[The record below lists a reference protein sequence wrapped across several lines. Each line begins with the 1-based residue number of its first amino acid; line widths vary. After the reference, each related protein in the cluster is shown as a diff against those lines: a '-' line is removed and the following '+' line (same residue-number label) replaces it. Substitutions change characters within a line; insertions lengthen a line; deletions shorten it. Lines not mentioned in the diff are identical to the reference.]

1 MKIVLTGG
9 GTGGHAYPAICIAD
23 ALRAGYA
30 DCSLLY
36 IGSSDG
42 PEARLAESANI
53 PFIGL
58 DSRRLGRAIS
68 IQNVRALLALAR
80 NLGSARSALKDFD
93 ADLVIGTG
101 GYAAAAVVLA
111 QVAQRGRTLI
121 HEQNVVPG
129 RTNRFIGRFADK
141 ICVTFEDTLRFFPA
155 AKTILTGLPVRAE
168 LKHLPNKAGARRAF
182 NLEEGLF
189 TVLVL
194 GGSQG
199 ARQLN
204 RVVGEAAG
212 IAGSEPF
219 QILHQVGERNFE
231 EASAVQSAA
240 DSGRYRVLAYIED
253 MRSAYAAADLVIS
266 RSGASTVAEITA
278 IGIPAIFVPYPFAF
292 ADHQRLN
299 AEYVARRGG
308 AVVLAEAQL
317 TASALLQQVR
327 GFMESPESLSSMGA
341 ASRSLGMPCAAD
353 EVARIAAGMI

>member
-1 MKIVLTGG
+1 M
-9 GTGGHAYPAICIAD
+9 
-23 ALRAGYA
+23 
-30 DCSLLY
+30 
-36 IGSSDG
+36 
-42 PEARLAESANI
+42 
-53 PFIGL
+53 
-58 DSRRLGRAIS
+58 
-68 IQNVRALLALAR
+68 AR

-155 AKTILTGLPVRAE
+155 AKTILTGLPVRAA
-168 LKHLPNKAGARRAF
+168 LKHLPNKADARRAF